1 MLNKLFLISMLIF
14 DATILSQNVLNI
26 KLLRDISELLL
37 KVKVKLDILELY

>member
-1 MLNKLFLISMLIF
+1 MLIF